1 MASHLTV
8 TPELASHIMQV
19 SSVTEKKGSW
29 IHTAALLANVNHGG
43 AGGEIIWSSEAWS
56 ADGLAGPVD
65 LEVESCPI

>member
-43 AGGEIIWSSEAWS
+43 GVEISWSSEGWS

-65 LEVESCPI
+65 LEVERCPI